1 MDEQE
6 RILTEDEAQPEAEAP
21 VEARTEDEGA
31 RARLVAMLLGAEARC
46 AAALMGVKEARL
58 DHVARLAGLEGIDP
72 EDETMRQKV
81 AQAVRAV
88 LARCPNSSPA
98 RVPAPRLPLGG
109 SAAMPLPG
117 DSWANDPEPNN
128 R

>member
-31 RARLVAMLLGAEARC
+31 RAHLVAMLLGAEARC

-72 EDETMRQKV
+72 EDEAMRQKV

-88 LARCPNSSPA
+88 LGEVPELISGAGTGAAASPRRLRRDAFAR
-98 RVPAPRLPLGG
+98 GFMG
-109 SAAMPLPG
+109 
-117 DSWANDPEPNN
+117 E
-128 R
+128 